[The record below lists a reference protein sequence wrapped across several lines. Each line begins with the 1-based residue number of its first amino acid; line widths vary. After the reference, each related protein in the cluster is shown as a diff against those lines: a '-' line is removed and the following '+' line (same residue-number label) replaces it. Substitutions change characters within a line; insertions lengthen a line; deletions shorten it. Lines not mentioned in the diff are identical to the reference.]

1 MKVCQNSFL
10 YFKHQK
16 LGYLL
21 TTMLLYLQFLLFMQG
36 NLKQALK
43 LVRYCTLSLILKDF
57 IIILH
62 NATPKKIIFRVK
74 HMHLKTMNLI
84 ARF

>member
-1 MKVCQNSFL
+1 
-10 YFKHQK
+10 
-16 LGYLL
+16 
-21 TTMLLYLQFLLFMQG
+21 MLLYLQLLLFMQG

-43 LVRYCTLSLILKDF
+43 LVRYCALSLILKDF